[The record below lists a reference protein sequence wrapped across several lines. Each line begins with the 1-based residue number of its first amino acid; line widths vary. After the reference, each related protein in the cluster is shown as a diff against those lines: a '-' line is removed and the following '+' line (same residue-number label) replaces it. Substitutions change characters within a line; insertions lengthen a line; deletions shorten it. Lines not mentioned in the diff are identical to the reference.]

1 MAECCSASGYEDLFN
16 AKEAEKSLRS
26 YEKDGL
32 DETGR
37 ALVEYMTSRG
47 LKDRTILE
55 AGGGIG
61 ALQVELI
68 KSGAASVV
76 NVELSGE
83 YEAVATALLA
93 KQGIAD
99 RVERRI
105 GDFTEVAAE
114 LEADDVVL
122 HRVICCYPFMERLMI
137 AAMSASSRLV
147 AASFPR
153 DRLVVKTR
161 VALENAWH
169 KIRSAEFR
177 AYVHDP
183 DAIVATARS
192 QGFGVVF
199 WDRNFSWNAAVFERV

>member
-1 MAECCSASGYEDLFN
+1 MSECCSGSGYEDLFN
-16 AKEAEKSLRS
+16 AKEAEKGLRT
-26 YEKDGL
+26 YEKVGL

-37 ALVEYMTSRG
+37 ALVEYMSARG
-47 LKDRTILE
+47 LEGRTILE

-61 ALQVELI
+61 AVQVELI

-93 KQGIAD
+93 KQGVAD

-114 LEADDVVL
+114 LEADDVIL
-122 HRVICCYPFMERLMI
+122 HRVICCYPFMERLMT
-137 AAMSASSRLV
+137 AAMSASRRLV

-153 DRLVVKTR
+153 DRLVIKTR
-161 VALENAWH
+161 ISLENAWH

-192 QGFGVVF
+192 QGFEVVY

>member
-122 HRVICCYPFMERLMI
+122 HRVICCYPFMERLMT

-161 VALENAWH
+161 VSLENAWH